1 MHSAAVSQSTT
12 SVFSLRRM
20 SSPPLPDQLPNVVY
34 GNSTHITIHTVV
46 HTVEVQADRPCS
58 ERKGR
63 AGCSA
68 ARLQHKAAVAKAAAP
83 SFANEIGESIA
94 RSAAAKK
101 AAARPSL
108 VSFGER
114 LEFARRAGVAAQL
127 GFLGFRV
134 AFVSKPLSH
143 PQPRFY
149 VVLRDNNNVT
159 HRPALIFETWNATL
173 PVVIDSAATLRSD
186 TVPTLSRYAVFQG
199 FATEA
204 ECQAY
209 LQGAEWLA

>member
-1 MHSAAVSQSTT
+1 
-12 SVFSLRRM
+12 M
-20 SSPPLPDQLPNVVY
+20 SRPPLPDQHPNVVC
-34 GNSTHITIHTVV
+34 GNPTHITIHSVV
-46 HTVEVQADRPCS
+46 HTVEVQADRPSS

-68 ARLQHKAAVAKAAAP
+68 ARLQSKAVVVKAAAS
-83 SFANEIGESIA
+83 SFANEIGESVA

-101 AAARPSL
+101 AAVRPSL
-108 VSFGER
+108 VSFVER
-114 LEFARRAGVAAQL
+114 LEFARKVGAAAQL

-134 AFVSKPLSH
+134 ASVPQPLSH

-149 VVLRDNNNVT
+149 VVLRDNNNIT

-186 TVPTLSRYAVFQG
+186 TVPTFSRYAVFQG
-199 FATEA
+199 FATEV